1 MVSVQVLGF
10 GFGKKEKEK
19 KKDKA
24 SQFGTQRFPFLSEL
38 ILRGCPNIG
47 DGGLEHVAN
56 CTSLRSLDLAGVT
69 SVTGMAKLAASCRF
83 AP

>member
-1 MVSVQVLGF
+1 MLGF

-24 SQFGTQRFPFLSEL
+24 SQFGTQRFPFLSDL
-38 ILRGCPNIG
+38 VLRGCLNIG

-56 CTSLRSLDLAGVT
+56 CTSLRRLDLSGVT
-69 SVTGMAKLAASCRF
+69 SVTGKTK
-83 AP
+83 P